1 MRTHPSRQ
9 SDRASIAPV
18 NPQEKDLAAAASQIA
33 GASRGKQMAGGLTGL
48 SSQPRRRR
56 VPSRKS
62 QWQQSARLQSA
73 GPSRGV
79 LHARQIQSPR
89 IIHTFQ
95 HSCCAR
101 YALRFSSP
109 QNADGFHL
117 PRVHFPPLACRH
129 ILVIAVGDAR
139 CAGLGK
145 YSVVNVLDEH
155 ERTMAF
161 AEIALGQI
169 KSLRQTAI
177 PRNYE
182 IWYVYATGYNPPL
195 NKIINETLARN
206 GRLTESDLEQIYETY
221 LSHLKITDRI
231 DKVGAR
237 VIGEIDDVMSLITD
251 ALGVSVSYDATLSEA
266 NEKLS
271 AAGDRDTVKPIIE
284 MLIKATGEMRETN
297 TALEERLTLSKTEI
311 SNLQQSLEA
320 IRAESLTDPLT
331 GLGNR
336 KYFDR
341 MIDVAVQN
349 ALANNEPLSLLMFD
363 IDHFKSFN
371 DSYGHLTGDQVL
383 RLVSNSLKQTIK
395 GQDITARYGGEEF
408 AVVLPNTALRQA
420 LTVADHIRRAVMAK
434 ELKKKS
440 TGEIL
445 GRVTISVGVSMLKP
459 GDDTDALIERA
470 DACLY
475 VAKRNGRNRVICEV
489 DPEYATENH
498 GQACV
503 SKAAG

>member
-1 MRTHPSRQ
+1 M
-9 SDRASIAPV
+9 V
-18 NPQEKDLAAAASQIA
+18 K
-33 GASRGKQMAGGLTGL
+33 
-48 SSQPRRRR
+48 
-56 VPSRKS
+56 
-62 QWQQSARLQSA
+62 
-73 GPSRGV
+73 
-79 LHARQIQSPR
+79 
-89 IIHTFQ
+89 
-95 HSCCAR
+95 
-101 YALRFSSP
+101 
-109 QNADGFHL
+109 
-117 PRVHFPPLACRH
+117 
-129 ILVIAVGDAR
+129 
-139 CAGLGK
+139 
-145 YSVVNVLDEH
+145 VLDEH

-161 AEIALGQI
+161 AEVALGQI
-169 KSLRQTAI
+169 RSLRQTAV

-182 IWYVYATGYNPPL
+182 IWYIYATGYNAPL

-206 GRLTESDLEQIYETY
+206 GNLTEADLEQIYETY
-221 LSHLKITDRI
+221 LSHIKATDRI

-237 VIGEIDDVMSLITD
+237 VIGEIDDVMSLLTD
-251 ALGVSVSYDATLSEA
+251 ALGMSASYDASLNGAS
-266 NEKLS
+266 EKLS
-271 AAGDRDTVKPIIE
+271 AAKTPDQVKGVVESLLRSTRE
-284 MLIKATGEMRETN
+284 MHETN
-297 TALEERLTLSKTEI
+297 KALEERLMLSKNEI

-341 MIDVAVQN
+341 MIATAVQD
-349 ALANNEPLSLLMFD
+349 ALATGEPLSLLMFD

-383 RLVSNSLKQTIK
+383 RLVGMSLKQTIK

-408 AVVLPNTALRQA
+408 AVVLPSTALRQA

-459 GDDTDALIERA
+459 GDDPDALIERA

-475 VAKRNGRNRVICEV
+475 AAKRNGRNRVICEV
-489 DPEYATENH
+489 DPEYTAEI
-498 GQACV
+498 QSQVA
-503 SKAAG
+503 

>member
-1 MRTHPSRQ
+1 
-9 SDRASIAPV
+9 
-18 NPQEKDLAAAASQIA
+18 
-33 GASRGKQMAGGLTGL
+33 
-48 SSQPRRRR
+48 
-56 VPSRKS
+56 
-62 QWQQSARLQSA
+62 
-73 GPSRGV
+73 
-79 LHARQIQSPR
+79 
-89 IIHTFQ
+89 
-95 HSCCAR
+95 
-101 YALRFSSP
+101 
-109 QNADGFHL
+109 
-117 PRVHFPPLACRH
+117 
-129 ILVIAVGDAR
+129 
-139 CAGLGK
+139 
-145 YSVVNVLDEH
+145 VVKVLDEH
-155 ERTMAF
+155 ERTMAY
-161 AEIALGQI
+161 AELALGQI
-169 KSLRQTAI
+169 RSLRQTAV

-182 IWYVYATGYNPPL
+182 IWYVYATGYNSQL

-206 GRLTESDLEQIYETY
+206 GKLTEADLDQIYETY
-221 LSHLKITDRI
+221 LSQIKTSDRI

-237 VIGEIDDVMSLITD
+237 VIGEIDDVMTLISD
-251 ALGVSVSYDATLSEA
+251 ALGMSASYDANLVGANHRLSVAERPDQVKA
-266 NEKLS
+266 IIESLLKS
-271 AAGDRDTVKPIIE
+271 TREMRDTNK
-284 MLIKATGEMRETN
+284 
-297 TALEERLTLSKTEI
+297 ALEGRLSLSRTEI

-341 MIDVAVQN
+341 SIDTAVQN
-349 ALANNEPLSLLMFD
+349 ALATGEPLSLLMFD

-383 RLVSNSLKQTIK
+383 RLVGMSLRQTIK

-459 GDDTDALIERA
+459 EDDTDSLIERA

-475 VAKRNGRNRVICEV
+475 AAKRNGRNRVICEA
-489 DPEYATENH
+489 DPEYAAET
-498 GQACV
+498 QSQVA
-503 SKAAG
+503 

>member
-1 MRTHPSRQ
+1 
-9 SDRASIAPV
+9 
-18 NPQEKDLAAAASQIA
+18 
-33 GASRGKQMAGGLTGL
+33 
-48 SSQPRRRR
+48 
-56 VPSRKS
+56 
-62 QWQQSARLQSA
+62 
-73 GPSRGV
+73 V
-79 LHARQIQSPR
+79 LE
-89 IIHTFQ
+89 
-95 HSCCAR
+95 
-101 YALRFSSP
+101 
-109 QNADGFHL
+109 
-117 PRVHFPPLACRH
+117 
-129 ILVIAVGDAR
+129 
-139 CAGLGK
+139 
-145 YSVVNVLDEH
+145 EH

-169 KSLRQTAI
+169 RSLRQSAV

-206 GRLTESDLEQIYETY
+206 GKLTEADLEQIYETY
-221 LSHLKITDRI
+221 LSQIKTTDRI

-237 VIGEIDDVMSLITD
+237 VIGEIDDVMNLITE
-251 ALGVSVSYDATLSEA
+251 ALAMSARYDDSLSGASRKLEA
-266 NEKLS
+266 AQNRDQVKTVVESLVKS
-271 AAGDRDTVKPIIE
+271 TREMRDTNK
-284 MLIKATGEMRETN
+284 
-297 TALEERLTLSKTEI
+297 ALEDRLMLSKSEI

-341 MIDVAVQN
+341 SIDAAVQS
-349 ALANNEPLSLLMFD
+349 ALASGEPLSLLMFD

-383 RLVSNSLKQTIK
+383 RLVGMSLRQTIK

-408 AVVLPNTALRQA
+408 AVVLPNTAMRQA

-459 GDDTDALIERA
+459 GDDTDSLIERA

-475 VAKRNGRNRVICEV
+475 AAKRNGRNRVVCEA
-489 DPEYATENH
+489 DPEYAAETQ
-498 GQACV
+498 GRVA
-503 SKAAG
+503 

>member
-1 MRTHPSRQ
+1 M
-9 SDRASIAPV
+9 V
-18 NPQEKDLAAAASQIA
+18 K
-33 GASRGKQMAGGLTGL
+33 
-48 SSQPRRRR
+48 
-56 VPSRKS
+56 
-62 QWQQSARLQSA
+62 
-73 GPSRGV
+73 
-79 LHARQIQSPR
+79 
-89 IIHTFQ
+89 
-95 HSCCAR
+95 
-101 YALRFSSP
+101 
-109 QNADGFHL
+109 
-117 PRVHFPPLACRH
+117 
-129 ILVIAVGDAR
+129 
-139 CAGLGK
+139 
-145 YSVVNVLDEH
+145 VLDEH

-161 AEIALGQI
+161 AEVALGQI
-169 KSLRQTAI
+169 RSLKQAAI

-182 IWYVYATGYNPPL
+182 IWYVYATGYNAPL

-206 GRLTESDLEQIYETY
+206 GKLTEADLEQIYDTY
-221 LSHLKITDRI
+221 LSHIKTTDRI

-237 VIGEIDDVMSLITD
+237 VIGEIDDVVDVLSE
-251 ALGVSVSYDATLSEA
+251 ALGMTRSYDASLSD
-266 NEKLS
+266 
-271 AAGDRDTVKPIIE
+271 AAKELLLAKKADQIKSIIE
-284 MLIKATGEMRETN
+284 SLLHSTSEMRETN
-297 TALEERLTLSKTEI
+297 KTLEDRLILAKNEI

-341 MIDVAVQN
+341 MIDMAVQS
-349 ALANNEPLSLLMFD
+349 ALASGEPLSLLLFD

-383 RLVSNSLKQTIK
+383 RLVGLSLKQTIK

-445 GRVTISVGVSMLKP
+445 GRVTISVGVSMLKQD
-459 GDDTDALIERA
+459 DDTDALIERA

-475 VAKRNGRNRVICEV
+475 AAKRNGRNRVICEV
-489 DPEYATENH
+489 DPEYAVETHNRV
-498 GQACV
+498 A
-503 SKAAG
+503 

>member
-1 MRTHPSRQ
+1 M
-9 SDRASIAPV
+9 
-18 NPQEKDLAAAASQIA
+18 
-33 GASRGKQMAGGLTGL
+33 
-48 SSQPRRRR
+48 
-56 VPSRKS
+56 
-62 QWQQSARLQSA
+62 
-73 GPSRGV
+73 
-79 LHARQIQSPR
+79 
-89 IIHTFQ
+89 
-95 HSCCAR
+95 
-101 YALRFSSP
+101 
-109 QNADGFHL
+109 
-117 PRVHFPPLACRH
+117 
-129 ILVIAVGDAR
+129 
-139 CAGLGK
+139 
-145 YSVVNVLDEH
+145 VNVLDEH

-251 ALGVSVSYDATLSEA
+251 ALGVSVSYDATLSDA

-271 AAGDRDTVKPIIE
+271 VAGDRETVKPIIE
-284 MLIKATGEMRETN
+284 MLVKATGEMRDTN
-297 TALEERLTLSKTEI
+297 AALEERLTLSKTEI

-445 GRVTISVGVSMLKP
+445 GRVTISVGVSMLKS

-498 GQACV
+498 GQGCV

>member
-1 MRTHPSRQ
+1 LLGGH
-9 SDRASIAPV
+9 
-18 NPQEKDLAAAASQIA
+18 
-33 GASRGKQMAGGLTGL
+33 RG
-48 SSQPRRRR
+48 
-56 VPSRKS
+56 
-62 QWQQSARLQSA
+62 
-73 GPSRGV
+73 
-79 LHARQIQSPR
+79 
-89 IIHTFQ
+89 
-95 HSCCAR
+95 
-101 YALRFSSP
+101 
-109 QNADGFHL
+109 
-117 PRVHFPPLACRH
+117 PLWG
-129 ILVIAVGDAR
+129 IF
-139 CAGLGK
+139 
-145 YSVVNVLDEH
+145 VVKVLDEH

-161 AEIALGQI
+161 AEVALGQI
-169 KSLRQTAI
+169 RSLRQNAI

-182 IWYVYATGYNPPL
+182 IWYIYATGYNAPL
-195 NKIINETLARN
+195 NKIINETLARH
-206 GRLTESDLEQIYETY
+206 GRLSEADLEQIYETY
-221 LSHLKITDRI
+221 LSHLKTTDRI

-237 VIGEIDDVMSLITD
+237 VIGEIDDVMQLLTD
-251 ALGVSVSYDATLSEA
+251 ALGMSATYDASLNGAS
-266 NEKLS
+266 EKLS
-271 AAGDRDTVKPIIE
+271 SAKNRDQIKAVVET
-284 MLIKATGEMRETN
+284 LIKSTSEMRETN
-297 TALEERLTLSKTEI
+297 KALEERLTLSKNEI

-341 MIDVAVQN
+341 MIEMAVQS

-383 RLVSNSLKQTIK
+383 RLVGMSLKQTIK

-470 DACLY
+470 DGCLY
-475 VAKRNGRNRVICEV
+475 AAKRNGRNRVVCEV
-489 DPEYATENH
+489 DPEYAAET
-498 GQACV
+498 QSQVA
-503 SKAAG
+503 

>member
-1 MRTHPSRQ
+1 M
-9 SDRASIAPV
+9 V
-18 NPQEKDLAAAASQIA
+18 K
-33 GASRGKQMAGGLTGL
+33 
-48 SSQPRRRR
+48 
-56 VPSRKS
+56 
-62 QWQQSARLQSA
+62 
-73 GPSRGV
+73 
-79 LHARQIQSPR
+79 
-89 IIHTFQ
+89 
-95 HSCCAR
+95 
-101 YALRFSSP
+101 
-109 QNADGFHL
+109 
-117 PRVHFPPLACRH
+117 
-129 ILVIAVGDAR
+129 
-139 CAGLGK
+139 
-145 YSVVNVLDEH
+145 VLDEH

-161 AEIALGQI
+161 AEVALGQI
-169 KSLRQTAI
+169 RSLKQTAI

-182 IWYVYATGYNPPL
+182 IWYVYATGYNAPL

-206 GRLTESDLEQIYETY
+206 GKLTEADLEQIYDAY
-221 LSHLKITDRI
+221 LSHIKTTDRI

-237 VIGEIDDVMSLITD
+237 VIGEIDDVVDVLSE
-251 ALGVSVSYDATLSEA
+251 ALGMTSSYDASLSGAAKE
-266 NEKLS
+266 LS
-271 AAGDRDTVKPIIE
+271 LAKQAEQIKSIIE
-284 MLIKATGEMRETN
+284 SLLRSTGEMRESNKT
-297 TALEERLTLSKTEI
+297 LEDRLILAKSEI

-341 MIDVAVQN
+341 MIGMAVQS
-349 ALANNEPLSLLMFD
+349 ALASGEPLSLLLFD

-383 RLVSNSLKQTIK
+383 RLVGLSLKQTIK

-445 GRVTISVGVSMLKP
+445 GRVTISVGVSMLKQ
-459 GDDTDALIERA
+459 GDDTEALIERA

-475 VAKRNGRNRVICEV
+475 AAKRNGRNRVICEV
-489 DPEYATENH
+489 DPEYAVETHNRV
-498 GQACV
+498 A
-503 SKAAG
+503 